1 MNAKKIVTAGLA
13 LVMVAGISVA
23 GTLAYL
29 TSDGGEVKN
38 TFTVGSVTIDLTEG
52 EYENGVYTEA
62 VRVDGEQSYGKVTP
76 NVKYDKDP
84 VVHVKTDSEDCYVF
98 VKVTNGISAY
108 ELGDTDDYDPIEKQ
122 IVTNHT
128 WTKLTGVDGV
138 NDVYYKYVD
147 VSEMT
152 GTSLRGEDKENYKDL
167 TVFDEF
173 CLDGEKVTS
182 NTELAPIIVKAAA
195 VQYAGFES
203 NVAGAY
209 AEVSGF
215 LK

>member
-52 EYENGVYTEA
+52 KYENGVYTEA

-108 ELGDTDDYDPIEKQ
+108 ELGDTDDYDPIATQ
-122 IVTNHT
+122 IVGHN
-128 WTKLTGVDGV
+128 WTLLTGVEGV
-138 NDVYYKYVD
+138 NNVYYQKVD
-147 VSEMT
+147 VSELT
-152 GTSLRGEDKENYKDL
+152 GTSLREEDKENYKDL
-167 TVFDEF
+167 TVFDNF
-173 CLDGEKVTS
+173 CLDGAKVTS
-182 NTELAPIIVKAAA
+182 STTLDPIIVKAAA
-195 VQYAGFES
+195 VQLAGFE
-203 NVAGAY
+203 NDVAGAY
-209 AEVSGF
+209 AQVATF
-215 LK
+215 LE